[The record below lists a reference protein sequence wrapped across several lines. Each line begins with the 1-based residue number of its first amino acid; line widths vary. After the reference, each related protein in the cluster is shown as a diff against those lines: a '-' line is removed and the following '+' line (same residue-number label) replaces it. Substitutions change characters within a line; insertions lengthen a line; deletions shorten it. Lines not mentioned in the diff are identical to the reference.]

1 MGLSDFKITDADITS
16 KGVQAS
22 PDQLGGTAEENK
34 KVFDRLTSGP
44 VREGH
49 NNLIDAL
56 IAAGVE
62 RAVLLP
68 ENAGG
73 FKYIR
78 LNSDKVLEV
87 STDGS
92 TWQATGSSGHLIY
105 DKNGVQLPQR
115 SRMKFA
121 NSEVTDDGVY
131 TIVNGIKGDTG
142 PQGAPGAPGVQGAK
156 GDKGD
161 RGQVLVPSVSDEGVM
176 SWSSQ
181 EPPVSVPSPRS
192 IRGPQGIQGI
202 QGIQGEQGP
211 TGPKGETGP
220 QGIQGVRGP
229 AGAAG
234 EKGDTGAKGA
244 KGDTGPQGP
253 VGPQGEQGIRGV
265 QGIKGETGPQG
276 PQGPQGPAGAAGEKG
291 DTGAKGAKGDT
302 GPQGPVGP
310 QGEQGI
316 QGVQGIKGETGP
328 QGPQGPQGPAGAN
341 GKDGTSLHIEDTY
354 DTLAALKNAIP
365 AGDANMYYVR
375 EDGNCYIWSEQT
387 EDWVSVGPLR
397 GPQGPQGPAGAQGDT
412 GPQGP
417 QGEQGVQGIRGIQ
430 GPKGDTGDTGPQ
442 GPKGDT
448 GDTGPQGLQGPA
460 GAQGETGPQGPQG
473 EQGVQGIQGIQGPKG
488 DPGETGPQGDPGETG
503 PQGSKGDTGEQ
514 GIQGPKGD
522 PGETGPQGEQGIQG
536 PQGEQGIQGAEGPQG
551 PRGYPANVNGVTPDN
566 DGNITLSASSV
577 GAVGYNTPQ
586 TLTDAQKQQAR
597 DNINAPAPYEAGDNI
612 AITGSVIDTKAFPC
626 NPNMLDNWYFGNPVN
641 QNGQTSWSGLSD
653 YGMTIDRWVHTPST
667 VASLTSNGVTITAD
681 WQQYVENTRFLVG
694 QQFTMSVLTSDGR
707 LGKTTFTFVE
717 GIDVNVGVGVGYL
730 VIYNGQGDSRTICRI
745 YGDGSTYLA
754 IKLERGSQQTLAH
767 KENGAWVLNEIP
779 KFGNQLAECQRYYYR
794 LYGTTQLF
802 ALTAP
807 AFCSTGGTVY
817 ISVALPVPMRALP
830 VVSVHNTILEFFGGG
845 TKYIKTLDGGLQHY
859 ACENSTDI
867 ILAMTNSTDAS
878 GVTIPTN
885 TVLTA
890 SADTI
895 DFVFDANL

>member
-1 MGLSDFKITDADITS
+1 MALQKLTKDMQIIAKLDDEPNDVGGLTADELKAKFDEAGEIIKS
-16 KGVQAS
+16 YLNDVLLK
-22 PDQLGGTAEENK
+22 QLE
-34 KVFDRLTSGP
+34 
-44 VREGH
+44 
-49 NNLIDAL
+49 
-56 IAAGVE
+56 AAGVE
-62 RAVLLP
+62 QAVLLP
-68 ENAGG
+68 ENTGG

-78 LNSDKVLEV
+78 LNGDKVLEV

-92 TWQATGSSGHLIY
+92 TWQTTGSSGHLIY

-176 SWSSQ
+176 SWSIQ

-220 QGIQGVRGP
+220 QGIQGVR
-229 AGAAG
+229 
-234 EKGDTGAKGA
+234 
-244 KGDTGPQGP
+244 
-253 VGPQGEQGIRGV
+253 
-265 QGIKGETGPQG
+265 
-276 PQGPQGPAGAAGEKG
+276 GPAGAAGEKG

-430 GPKGDTGDTGPQ
+430 GPKGDTGDTAGP
-442 GPKGDT
+442 T
-448 GDTGPQGLQGPA
+448 
-460 GAQGETGPQGPQG
+460 E
-473 EQGVQGIQGIQGPKG
+473 
-488 DPGETGPQGDPGETG
+488 
-503 PQGSKGDTGEQ
+503 
-514 GIQGPKGD
+514 
-522 PGETGPQGEQGIQG
+522 
-536 PQGEQGIQGAEGPQG
+536 
-551 PRGYPANVNGVTPDN
+551 
-566 DGNITLSASSV
+566 
-577 GAVGYNTPQ
+577 
-586 TLTDAQKQQAR
+586 
-597 DNINAPAPYEAGDNI
+597 
-612 AITGSVIDTKAFPC
+612 
-626 NPNMLDNWYFGNPVN
+626 
-641 QNGQTSWSGLSD
+641 
-653 YGMTIDRWVHTPST
+653 
-667 VASLTSNGVTITAD
+667 
-681 WQQYVENTRFLVG
+681 
-694 QQFTMSVLTSDGR
+694 
-707 LGKTTFTFVE
+707 KT
-717 GIDVNVGVGVGYL
+717 
-730 VIYNGQGDSRTICRI
+730 
-745 YGDGSTYLA
+745 
-754 IKLERGSQQTLAH
+754 
-767 KENGAWVLNEIP
+767 
-779 KFGNQLAECQRYYYR
+779 
-794 LYGTTQLF
+794 
-802 ALTAP
+802 
-807 AFCSTGGTVY
+807 
-817 ISVALPVPMRALP
+817 
-830 VVSVHNTILEFFGGG
+830 
-845 TKYIKTLDGGLQHY
+845 
-859 ACENSTDI
+859 
-867 ILAMTNSTDAS
+867 
-878 GVTIPTN
+878 
-885 TVLTA
+885 
-890 SADTI
+890 
-895 DFVFDANL
+895 

>member
-253 VGPQGEQGIRGV
+253 VGPQGEQGI
-265 QGIKGETGPQG
+265 
-276 PQGPQGPAGAAGEKG
+276 
-291 DTGAKGAKGDT
+291 
-302 GPQGPVGP
+302 
-310 QGEQGI
+310 

-473 EQGVQGIQGIQGPKG
+473 EQGVQGI
-488 DPGETGPQGDPGETG
+488 
-503 PQGSKGDTGEQ
+503 Q